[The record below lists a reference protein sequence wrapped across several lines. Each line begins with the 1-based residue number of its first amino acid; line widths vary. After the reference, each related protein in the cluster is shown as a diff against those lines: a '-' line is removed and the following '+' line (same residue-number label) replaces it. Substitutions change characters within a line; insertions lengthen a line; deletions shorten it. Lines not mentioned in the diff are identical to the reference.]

1 MLHIVRIAAAVTT
14 VGVGLQSI
22 GCMHSE
28 KHPHQ
33 GPIEAHYDNLVDRCW
48 PTNYSN
54 MAQHNVLAPFAIQAT
69 NAHIL
74 DQTVWPWMFEP
85 GTARLNP
92 AGISKLDYL
101 VQRRPAP
108 DGRVF
113 LQTAS
118 DTIYNPAEPA
128 KYVAEREK
136 LDAQRGQAVLDYFAA
151 RTAGRPL
158 HFEIQVIDAPDP
170 AIPSV
175 LASNAS
181 RGLVRMYRSTILGMG
196 GAGGMG
202 GGGGGMGGGGGGMGG
217 GGGGGMGGG
226 NNSLTGAGGQ
236 GANTAPLS
244 GPTGSTPAP

>member
-1 MLHIVRIAAAVTT
+1 MLRMVRIAAAVTT
-14 VGVGLQSI
+14 VGVGLQSL
-22 GCMHSE
+22 GCMHSSA
-28 KHPHQ
+28 HPHQ
-33 GPIEAHYDNLVDRCW
+33 GPIEAHYNNLVDRCW

-85 GTARLNP
+85 GSAKLNP
-92 AGISKLDYL
+92 AGLAKLDYL

-118 DTIYNPAEPA
+118 DTIYNAAEPA

-136 LDAQRGQAVLDYFAA
+136 LDAQRGQAVLDYLAA
-151 RTAGRPL
+151 RTANRPL
-158 HFEIQVIDAPDP
+158 HFEIQVVDAPDP

-181 RGLVRMYRSTILGMG
+181 RSMIRLYTARMGGMG
-196 GAGGMG
+196 GTTGVAGTGGGGGSGGMG
-202 GGGGGMGGGGGGMGG
+202 GGQ
-217 GGGGGMGGG
+217 
-226 NNSLTGAGGQ
+226 LTGAGGD
-236 GANTAPLS
+236 GTNTAPLS
-244 GPTGSTPAP
+244 GPTGSAPTP